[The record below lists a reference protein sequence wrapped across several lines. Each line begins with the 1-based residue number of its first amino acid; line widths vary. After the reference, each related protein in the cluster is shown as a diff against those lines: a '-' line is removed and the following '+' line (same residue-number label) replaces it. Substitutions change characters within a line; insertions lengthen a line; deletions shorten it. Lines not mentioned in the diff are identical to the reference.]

1 MFEGFSKMMEGG
13 GTMMWFILAMGIFA
27 TIITVERFL
36 ALFIFTSNAK
46 DAILR
51 GLQGHIIRGDIPA
64 AIRFIDA
71 QRSGPLTRIIKAGL
85 ARANKGDKEVQAALD
100 EASLREVPYL
110 EKRTGYLA
118 VLSNAS
124 TLVGL
129 LGTIGGMINCFAAVA
144 NIDPSKKATVLAG
157 GISEAMNCTWFGLF
171 VAIPALI
178 AFALLQARTQTLVD
192 GINETVVSIIN
203 LTLANKQALK
213 NAEAA
218 AK

>member
-1 MFEGFSKMMEGG
+1 MEGFSKMMEGG
-13 GTMMWFILAMGIFA
+13 GFMMWMILLIGIIA
-27 TIITVERFL
+27 TIITVERTL
-36 ALFIFTSNAK
+36 ALFIFTAQSK

-71 QRSGPLTRIIKAGL
+71 QRSGPLSRIIKSGL

-178 AFALLQARTQTLVD
+178 AYAILQARTQSLID
-192 GINETVVSIIN
+192 GINETVVSVIN
-203 LTLANKQALK
+203 LTLSNKQALK